1 MTLTAKDG
9 ASPCRSVHSAHRS
22 IDRSRIRGCPVG
34 AATSGRSPD
43 ALEPNAQPRSA
54 IRAPSSPL
62 RGRVGRRRRPAGA
75 RFYVPNT
82 KSEVAISSTLAEMIE
97 SSKFRSAS
105 AIRKKPLKFK
115 HARQVFTDLGD
126 LKLVIGSYF
135 KFECSKDPDVK
146 QAADLLMELSSS
158 AASSSSGS
166 PIWSDEMY
174 SWPQPEVVRL
184 KMRGMPEICVS

>member
-1 MTLTAKDG
+1 MQT
-9 ASPCRSVHSAHRS
+9 RSERT
-22 IDRSRIRGCPVG
+22 P
-34 AATSGRSPD
+34 T
-43 ALEPNAQPRSA
+43 Q
-54 IRAPSSPL
+54 
-62 RGRVGRRRRPAGA
+62 
-75 RFYVPNT
+75 FYIPNT
-82 KSEVAISSTLAEMIE
+82 KTEISISSTMAEMIE

-126 LKLVIGSYF
+126 PYKQNELRIKIGSCL
-135 KFECSKDPDVK
+135 KFECPKDPDVK
-146 QAADLLMELSSS
+146 QAADILMGLSSS
-158 AASSSSGS
+158 ASSSSSGP